1 MQTLIIAFGPFEI
14 LRVAIAVIDD
24 ALEDMASGGWINVA
38 MAFTFLTNELKEV
51 IDKVDHGQ

>member
-1 MQTLIIAFGPFEI
+1 M
-14 LRVAIAVIDD
+14 AIAVIDD
-24 ALEDMASGGWINVA
+24 ALEDMASGGCIKEA